1 MASYLSR
8 KIIMLLIE
16 GSFISADYNIKRT
29 VMALKI
35 FQTKYDYYS
44 AFVLFYKY
52 KLTKTFGA
60 SIFATPT
67 IAVHTKTL
75 LVNLIAVSI
84 IVCLA
89 FKCYFLNV
97 IVVIMY

>member
-1 MASYLSR
+1 MA
-8 KIIMLLIE
+8 
-16 GSFISADYNIKRT
+16 F
-29 VMALKI
+29 KI
-35 FQTKYDYYS
+35 FHIKKDVY
-44 AFVLFYKY
+44 AVFELFECN
-52 KLTKTFGA
+52 LTKTFGA

-75 LVNLIAVSI
+75 FVNLIAVSI
-84 IVCLA
+84 VVCLA